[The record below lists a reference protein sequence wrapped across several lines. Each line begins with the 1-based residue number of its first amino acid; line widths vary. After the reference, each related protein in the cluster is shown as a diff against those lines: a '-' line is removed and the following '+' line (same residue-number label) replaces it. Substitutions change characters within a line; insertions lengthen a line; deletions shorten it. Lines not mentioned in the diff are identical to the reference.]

1 MGRLQEMLKVGPVFS
16 YFGRVFRKDKDG
28 KYPASTNLKMMHGIN
43 KISIILFLID
53 PPHSVS
59 QLDHTTWKCSK
70 VSW

>member
-43 KISIILFLID
+43 KISIVLFLIA
-53 PPHSVS
+53 VIVMIFRAF
-59 QLDHTTWKCSK
+59 TRE
-70 VSW
+70 

>member
-43 KISIILFLID
+43 KISIVLFLIA
-53 PPHSVS
+53 VIVMIFRAI
-59 QLDHTTWKCSK
+59 TRE
-70 VSW
+70 

>member
-43 KISIILFLID
+43 KISIILFLIA
-53 PPHSVS
+53 VIVMIFRAI
-59 QLDHTTWKCSK
+59 TRE
-70 VSW
+70 